1 MVVKLP
7 ENQDACTNTNS
18 NHASASQRRV
28 KQGTA
33 SESIHNQKLNEE
45 NEEDCLDYEDSRVV
59 VEKDDSC
66 KSDYLEQS
74 NKNGTDR
81 VEFCEEGE
89 IIEMEIDDGS
99 AATEEFASK
108 PETDSEQEDLVTEAQ
123 EKVSSK
129 MSNKTKRNVTKSRPS
144 IEDRL
149 ESLSDALFGL
159 KNMFEQKG
167 FMDSQ
172 PYTSEVNR
180 KKQKIDDKGK
190 VVTVN
195 SASSSTIYRNVLKKV
210 ADQVEIDNE
219 PMINAGTK
227 EAIQETVD
235 SEITFRIK
243 PATLNEAKVDSSS
256 DKQIDTSD
264 ELMEVDMDINDR
276 FIADC
281 QQEAKWLSRQMGN
294 NGFANNE
301 YDDTQIL
308 QENQKRK
315 SLEIADKMI
324 REAEASRAKIFKTP
338 GNESNYIHTSLVD
351 DNYMVIGAHVD
362 LLTQDKIKKGEYVD
376 FSKLLPKDRSY
387 GEDQQMELVN
397 RGGQSF
403 FIPAEK
409 DSGSITNFNKWE
421 QAFRIYM
428 NVYSRQHP
436 SRASELIQYNHII
449 FTAASTYLWDN
460 VYTYDKEFRMHMA
473 NYPNRNW
480 SVILQQAWTMYLK
493 DRIRHDNKNP
503 NFGGSFKKHKEE
515 CKRLN

>member
-1 MVVKLP
+1 MPRQDNKKEKATYKPKWGSKQHEITQSLELQSDKKDKTKGQSRSRSDISAVKLP

-89 IIEMEIDDGS
+89 IIEMEIDDGG
-99 AATEEFASK
+99 AATEKFASE

-129 MSNKTKRNVTKSRPS
+129 TSNKTKRNVTKSLPS

-190 VVTVN
+190 VATVN

-219 PMINAGTK
+219 PIMNAGTE

-281 QQEAKWLSRQMGN
+281 QQEAKWLSR
-294 NGFANNE
+294 
-301 YDDTQIL
+301 
-308 QENQKRK
+308 
-315 SLEIADKMI
+315 
-324 REAEASRAKIFKTP
+324 
-338 GNESNYIHTSLVD
+338 
-351 DNYMVIGAHVD
+351 
-362 LLTQDKIKKGEYVD
+362 
-376 FSKLLPKDRSY
+376 
-387 GEDQQMELVN
+387 
-397 RGGQSF
+397 
-403 FIPAEK
+403 
-409 DSGSITNFNKWE
+409 
-421 QAFRIYM
+421 
-428 NVYSRQHP
+428 
-436 SRASELIQYNHII
+436 
-449 FTAASTYLWDN
+449 
-460 VYTYDKEFRMHMA
+460 
-473 NYPNRNW
+473 
-480 SVILQQAWTMYLK
+480 
-493 DRIRHDNKNP
+493 
-503 NFGGSFKKHKEE
+503 
-515 CKRLN
+515 

>member
-1 MVVKLP
+1 
-7 ENQDACTNTNS
+7 
-18 NHASASQRRV
+18 
-28 KQGTA
+28 
-33 SESIHNQKLNEE
+33 
-45 NEEDCLDYEDSRVV
+45 
-59 VEKDDSC
+59 
-66 KSDYLEQS
+66 
-74 NKNGTDR
+74 
-81 VEFCEEGE
+81 
-89 IIEMEIDDGS
+89 
-99 AATEEFASK
+99 
-108 PETDSEQEDLVTEAQ
+108 
-123 EKVSSK
+123 
-129 MSNKTKRNVTKSRPS
+129 
-144 IEDRL
+144 
-149 ESLSDALFGL
+149 
-159 KNMFEQKG
+159 
-167 FMDSQ
+167 
-172 PYTSEVNR
+172 
-180 KKQKIDDKGK
+180 
-190 VVTVN
+190 
-195 SASSSTIYRNVLKKV
+195 
-210 ADQVEIDNE
+210 
-219 PMINAGTK
+219 
-227 EAIQETVD
+227 
-235 SEITFRIK
+235 
-243 PATLNEAKVDSSS
+243 
-256 DKQIDTSD
+256 
-264 ELMEVDMDINDR
+264 
-276 FIADC
+276 
-281 QQEAKWLSRQMGN
+281 MGN

-308 QENQKRK
+308 QENRKRK

-515 CKRLN
+515 CKRLNRGTCTSGMSCKYDHHCLECGKFGHGAHICRRRSSNGGPKYSGNAMQVSSVEQAVQEPQSQINRAQNNNQNNSARK